1 VYESNGSQNLAGLG
15 WVTLAIRILSV
26 CNSRSVT
33 GARAMIRYPAG
44 AGKVSQ
50 DEVQGEKVK
59 LRSSRILR
67 MGPCALF
74 ALLAASVSQAS
85 GQTPAQQK
93 PLMAEDVFTNV
104 QVLKGIPVNQFMETM
119 GFFSAALGYNCT
131 NCHGDQVLGNWA
143 KYADDTPVKRTA
155 RRMVE
160 VARTINKTL
169 FGGREAVTCYTCHR
183 GSPTP
188 KIVPSLLE
196 QYSEPPADDPDDVE
210 ISRRAPTTPTADDIL
225 NRYIQ
230 ALGGAER
237 LAALTSFVGKGNYDG
252 FDSYHGK
259 VAVDVYAKST
269 GQRTVIVHTQNGES
283 ITAYDGRN
291 AWIMG
296 PDKPVSVLQLV
307 PGGDMDGVKLD
318 ADLAFPGRLKQ
329 ALTGLRVGFP
339 TTTIDDREVQVVQA
353 TAGASRV
360 KLFFD
365 KQTGLLTRVV
375 RYSKT
380 IVGPVP
386 TQIDYSDYREVAG
399 VKMPFQW
406 RLTWTDGQSMYS
418 LSEVQ
423 PNVAID
429 PAKFA
434 RPAAAAAP
442 VVAPAKVA
450 Q

>member
-1 VYESNGSQNLAGLG
+1 M
-15 WVTLAIRILSV
+15 
-26 CNSRSVT
+26 
-33 GARAMIRYPAG
+33 GACPP
-44 AGKVSQ
+44 
-50 DEVQGEKVK
+50 
-59 LRSSRILR
+59 L
-67 MGPCALF
+67 
-74 ALLAASVSQAS
+74 ALLAASALPAS
-85 GQTPAQQK
+85 GQTPAQPK

-155 RRMVE
+155 RRMVT
-160 VARTINKTL
+160 VAATINKTL

-196 QYSEPPADDPDDVE
+196 QYSEPPADDPDEVE
-210 ISRRAPTTPTADDIL
+210 LSPRAPSTPTANDIL
-225 NRYIQ
+225 DRYIQ
-230 ALGGAER
+230 VLGGAQK

-269 GQRTVIVHTQNGES
+269 GQRSVIVHTQNGES

-307 PGGDMDGVKLD
+307 PGGDLDGVKLD

-365 KQTGLLTRVV
+365 KQTGLLTRIV

-380 IVGPVP
+380 MVGPVP

-406 RLTWTDGQSMYS
+406 RLTWTDGQSMFS
-418 LSEVQ
+418 LDDVQ

>member
-1 VYESNGSQNLAGLG
+1 MKRGFA
-15 WVTLAIRILSV
+15 RILTIGACTLLGLLPV
-26 CNSRSVT
+26 LGQT
-33 GARAMIRYPAG
+33 GAP
-44 AGKVSQ
+44 
-50 DEVQGEKVK
+50 
-59 LRSSRILR
+59 
-67 MGPCALF
+67 
-74 ALLAASVSQAS
+74 
-85 GQTPAQQK
+85 QK
-93 PLMAEDVFTNV
+93 PLMAEDVFKNV

-131 NCHGDQVLGNWA
+131 NCHGSDVLGNWE
-143 KYADDTPVKRTA
+143 KYADDTPVKQTA
-155 RRMVE
+155 RRMVQ
-160 VARTINKTL
+160 VVSTINKSL

-196 QYSEPPADDPDDVE
+196 QYSEPPPDDPNEVE
-210 ISRRAPTTPTADDIL
+210 ISARVSPVPSADDIL

-230 ALGGAER
+230 AIGGAQR
-237 LAALTSFVGKGNYDG
+237 LAALTSYTGTGRYEG

-269 GQRTVIVHTQNGES
+269 GERTVIAHTQNGDS
-283 ITAYDGRN
+283 VTAYDGHN

-307 PGGDMDGVKLD
+307 PGGDLDGVKLD
-318 ADLAFPGRLKQ
+318 STLAFPGGLKQ
-329 ALTGLRVGFP
+329 ALTNWRTGFP
-339 TTTIDDREVQVVQA
+339 TTSIDDRPVQVVQA
-353 TAGASRV
+353 MAGGSRV

-365 KQTGLLTRVV
+365 KETGLLSRVV

-386 TQIDYSDYREVAG
+386 VQIDYSDYREVAG
-399 VKMPFQW
+399 VKIPFQW
-406 RLTWTDGQSMYS
+406 RLTWTDGQSMFS
-418 LSEVQ
+418 LDDVKA
-423 PNVAID
+423 NVAID

-434 RPAAAAAP
+434 KPVAAAKP
-442 VVAPAKVA
+442 VVAPAKVT

>member
-1 VYESNGSQNLAGLG
+1 MKVGLMRILGAGL
-15 WVTLAIRILSV
+15 V
-26 CNSRSVT
+26 C
-33 GARAMIRYPAG
+33 
-44 AGKVSQ
+44 
-50 DEVQGEKVK
+50 
-59 LRSSRILR
+59 
-67 MGPCALF
+67 
-74 ALLAASVSQAS
+74 LLLGLLPAS
-85 GQTPAQQK
+85 GQTGEPQK
-93 PLMAEDVFTNV
+93 PLMAEDVFKNV

-131 NCHGDQVLGNWA
+131 NCHGGEVLGNWE
-143 KYADDTPVKRTA
+143 KYANDTPVKQTA
-155 RRMVE
+155 RRMVLI
-160 VARTINKTL
+160 VNTINKSL
-169 FGGREAVTCYTCHR
+169 FAGREAVTCYTCHR

-188 KIVPSLLE
+188 KVVPSLLE
-196 QYSEPPADDPDDVE
+196 QYSEPPADDPNEVE
-210 ISRRAPTTPTADDIL
+210 ISPRAPAAPTADDIF

-230 ALGGAER
+230 ALGGAQR
-237 LAALTSFVGKGNYDG
+237 LAGLTSFVGKGHYDG

-259 VAVDVYAKST
+259 VAVEVYAKNT
-269 GQRTVIVHTQNGES
+269 GQRTVIVHTQNGDS
-283 ITAYDGRN
+283 VTAFDGQN

-318 ADLAFPGRLKQ
+318 ADLAFPGGLKQ
-329 ALTGLRVGFP
+329 ALTEQRAGFP
-339 TTTIDDREVQVVQA
+339 TTLIDDRQVQVVQA
-353 TAGASRV
+353 MAGGSRV

-365 KQTGLLTRVV
+365 KETGLLTRVV

-380 IVGPVP
+380 MVGPVP

-399 VKMPFQW
+399 VKLPFQW
-406 RLTWTDGQSMYS
+406 RLTWTDGQSLFS
-418 LSEVQ
+418 LDDLQ

-434 RPAAAAAP
+434 KPVALGTP

>member
-1 VYESNGSQNLAGLG
+1 MNVGL
-15 WVTLAIRILSV
+15 
-26 CNSRSVT
+26 
-33 GARAMIRYPAG
+33 
-44 AGKVSQ
+44 K
-50 DEVQGEKVK
+50 
-59 LRSSRILR
+59 RILR
-67 MGPCALF
+67 AGLVC
-74 ALLAASVSQAS
+74 LLLSLLPAS
-85 GQTPAQQK
+85 GQTGGQQK
-93 PLMAEDVFTNV
+93 PLMSEDVFKNI

-131 NCHGDQVLGNWA
+131 NCHGTEVLGNWE
-143 KYADDTPVKRTA
+143 KYANDTPVKQTA
-155 RRMVE
+155 RRMVL
-160 VARTINKTL
+160 VVNTINQSL

-188 KIVPSLLE
+188 KVVPSLLE
-196 QYSEPPADDPDDVE
+196 QYSEPPADDPNEVE
-210 ISRRAPTTPTADDIL
+210 ISPRAPATPTADDTL

-230 ALGGAER
+230 ALGGAQR
-237 LAALTSFVGKGNYDG
+237 LAGLTSFVGKGSYDG

-259 VAVDVYAKST
+259 VALEVYAKNT
-269 GQRTVIVHTQNGES
+269 GQRTVIVHTQNGDNV
-283 ITAYDGRN
+283 TVYDGRN

-318 ADLAFPGRLKQ
+318 ADLAFPNGLKQ
-329 ALTGLRVGFP
+329 ILTELRAGFP
-339 TTTIDDREVQVVQA
+339 TTTINDREVQVVQA
-353 TAGASRV
+353 MAGGSRV

-406 RLTWTDGQSMYS
+406 RLTWTDGQSMFS
-418 LSEVQ
+418 LDDLQ

-434 RPAAAAAP
+434 KPVAAEAP

>member
-1 VYESNGSQNLAGLG
+1 MGAC
-15 WVTLAIRILSV
+15 TLLV
-26 CNSRSVT
+26 
-33 GARAMIRYPAG
+33 
-44 AGKVSQ
+44 
-50 DEVQGEKVK
+50 
-59 LRSSRILR
+59 
-67 MGPCALF
+67 
-74 ALLAASVSQAS
+74 LLVASVLPAS
-85 GQTPAQQK
+85 GQTPAQPK

-155 RRMVE
+155 RRMVG
-160 VARTINKTL
+160 VAATINKTL

-196 QYSEPPADDPDDVE
+196 QYSEPPADDPDEVE
-210 ISRRAPTTPTADDIL
+210 LSPRAPSTPTANDIL
-225 NRYIQ
+225 DRYIQ
-230 ALGGAER
+230 ALGGAQR
-237 LAALTSFVGKGNYDG
+237 LAALTSFAGKGNYDG

-259 VAVDVYAKST
+259 VAVDVYAKNT

-307 PGGDMDGVKLD
+307 PGGDLDGVKLD

-365 KQTGLLTRVV
+365 KQTGLLARIV

-380 IVGPVP
+380 MVGPVP
-386 TQIDYSDYREVAG
+386 TQSDYSDYREVAG

-406 RLTWTDGQSMYS
+406 RLTWTDGQSMFS
-418 LSEVQ
+418 LDQVQ

>member
-1 VYESNGSQNLAGLG
+1 MKLG
-15 WVTLAIRILSV
+15 FA
-26 CNSRSVT
+26 
-33 GARAMIRYPAG
+33 
-44 AGKVSQ
+44 
-50 DEVQGEKVK
+50 
-59 LRSSRILR
+59 RILR
-67 MGPCALF
+67 MGACT
-74 ALLAASVSQAS
+74 LLVLLVASVLPAT
-85 GQTPAQQK
+85 GQTPAQPK

-155 RRMVE
+155 RRMVT
-160 VARTINKTL
+160 VAATINKTL

-196 QYSEPPADDPDDVE
+196 QYSEPPADDPDEVE
-210 ISRRAPTTPTADDIL
+210 LSPRAPSTPTANDIL
-225 NRYIQ
+225 DRYIQ
-230 ALGGAER
+230 VLGGAQK

-259 VAVDVYAKST
+259 VTVDVYAKNT
-269 GQRTVIVHTQNGES
+269 AQRTVIVHTQNGES

-307 PGGDMDGVKLD
+307 PGGDLDGVKLD

-365 KQTGLLTRVV
+365 KQTGLLTRIV

-380 IVGPVP
+380 MVGPVP
-386 TQIDYSDYREVAG
+386 IQIDYSDYREVAG

-406 RLTWTDGQSMYS
+406 RLTWTDGQSMFS
-418 LSEVQ
+418 LDEVQ

>member
-1 VYESNGSQNLAGLG
+1 V
-15 WVTLAIRILSV
+15 
-26 CNSRSVT
+26 
-33 GARAMIRYPAG
+33 
-44 AGKVSQ
+44 
-50 DEVQGEKVK
+50 
-59 LRSSRILR
+59 
-67 MGPCALF
+67 
-74 ALLAASVSQAS
+74 ASVLPAT

-131 NCHGDQVLGNWA
+131 NCHGDEVLGNWA

-155 RRMVE
+155 RRMVG
-160 VARTINKTL
+160 VVTTINKTL

-188 KIVPSLLE
+188 KVVPSLME
-196 QYSEPPADDPDDVE
+196 QYSEPPADDPNEVE
-210 ISRRAPTTPTADDIL
+210 ISRRAPATPTADDIL
-225 NRYIQ
+225 DRYIQ
-230 ALGGAER
+230 ALGGAQR
-237 LAALTSFVGKGNYDG
+237 LAGLTSFVGKGNYDG

-259 VAVDVYAKST
+259 VAVDVYAKNT

-307 PGGDMDGVKLD
+307 PGGDLDGVKLD

-339 TTTIDDREVQVVQA
+339 TTIIDDREVQVVQA
-353 TAGASRV
+353 TAGGSRV

-380 IVGPVP
+380 MVGPVP
-386 TQIDYSDYREVAG
+386 IQIDYSDYREVAG

-406 RLTWTDGQSMYS
+406 RLTWTDGQSMFS
-418 LSEVQ
+418 LDQVQ

-434 RPAAAAAP
+434 KPAAAAAP

>member
-1 VYESNGSQNLAGLG
+1 MNV
-15 WVTLAIRILSV
+15 R
-26 CNSRSVT
+26 
-33 GARAMIRYPAG
+33 
-44 AGKVSQ
+44 
-50 DEVQGEKVK
+50 VK
-59 LRSSRILR
+59 RILR
-67 MGPCALF
+67 TGLVC
-74 ALLAASVSQAS
+74 LLPGWPAS
-85 GQTPAQQK
+85 GQTAAQQK
-93 PLMAEDVFTNV
+93 PLMAEDVFKNV

-131 NCHGDQVLGNWA
+131 NCHGDEVLGNWA

-160 VARTINKTL
+160 VVTTINKSL

-188 KIVPSLLE
+188 KVVPSLLE
-196 QYSEPPADDPDDVE
+196 QYSEPPPDDPNEVE
-210 ISRRAPTTPTADDIL
+210 ISRRAPATPTADDIL

-230 ALGGAER
+230 ALGGAQR

-269 GQRTVIVHTQNGES
+269 GQRTVVVHTQNGDS
-283 ITAYDGRN
+283 VTAYDGRN

-318 ADLAFPGRLKQ
+318 ADLAFPGGLKQ
-329 ALTGLRVGFP
+329 ALTGLRAGFP
-339 TTTIDDREVQVVQA
+339 TTTISDREVQVVQA
-353 TAGASRV
+353 TAGGSRV

-365 KQTGLLTRVV
+365 KQTGLLTRMV

-380 IVGPVP
+380 MVGSVP
-386 TQIDYSDYREVAG
+386 TEIDYSDYREVAG

-406 RLTWTDGQSMYS
+406 RLTWTDGQSMFS
-418 LSEVQ
+418 LDEVQ

-429 PAKFA
+429 PAKFG

>member
-1 VYESNGSQNLAGLG
+1 MKLG
-15 WVTLAIRILSV
+15 FA
-26 CNSRSVT
+26 
-33 GARAMIRYPAG
+33 
-44 AGKVSQ
+44 
-50 DEVQGEKVK
+50 
-59 LRSSRILR
+59 RILR
-67 MGPCALF
+67 MGACT
-74 ALLAASVSQAS
+74 LLVLLVASELPAS
-85 GQTPAQQK
+85 GQTPAQPK

-155 RRMVE
+155 RRMVT
-160 VARTINKTL
+160 VAATINKTL

-196 QYSEPPADDPDDVE
+196 QYSEPPADDPDEVE
-210 ISRRAPTTPTADDIL
+210 LSPRAPSTPTANDIL
-225 NRYIQ
+225 DRYIQ
-230 ALGGAER
+230 VLGGAQR

-259 VAVDVYAKST
+259 VAVDVYAKNT

-283 ITAYDGRN
+283 ITSYDGRN

-307 PGGDMDGVKLD
+307 PGGDLDGVKLD

-329 ALTGLRVGFP
+329 TITGLRVGFP

-365 KQTGLLTRVV
+365 KQTGLLTRIV

-380 IVGPVP
+380 MVGPVP

-406 RLTWTDGQSMYS
+406 RLTWTDGQSMFS
-418 LSEVQ
+418 LDEVQ

>member
-1 VYESNGSQNLAGLG
+1 MGL
-15 WVTLAIRILSV
+15 VCLPLSV
-26 CNSRSVT
+26 L
-33 GARAMIRYPAG
+33 P
-44 AGKVSQ
+44 
-50 DEVQGEKVK
+50 
-59 LRSSRILR
+59 
-67 MGPCALF
+67 
-74 ALLAASVSQAS
+74 AS
-85 GQTPAQQK
+85 GQATAQQK

-131 NCHGDQVLGNWA
+131 NCHGDEVLGNWA

-160 VARTINKTL
+160 VANTINKTL

-188 KIVPSLLE
+188 KVVPSLLE
-196 QYSEPPADDPDDVE
+196 QYSEPPADDPDEVE
-210 ISRRAPTTPTADDIL
+210 ISRRAPATPTADDIV

-230 ALGGAER
+230 VLGGAQR

-259 VAVDVYAKST
+259 VAVDVYAKNT

-283 ITAYDGRN
+283 VTAYDGRN

-318 ADLAFPGRLKQ
+318 ADLAFPGGLKQ

-339 TTTIDDREVQVVQA
+339 TTTIDDHEVQVVQA
-353 TAGASRV
+353 TAGGSRV

-418 LSEVQ
+418 LNEVQ

>member
-1 VYESNGSQNLAGLG
+1 MNVGL
-15 WVTLAIRILSV
+15 
-26 CNSRSVT
+26 
-33 GARAMIRYPAG
+33 
-44 AGKVSQ
+44 K
-50 DEVQGEKVK
+50 
-59 LRSSRILR
+59 RILR
-67 MGPCALF
+67 AGLVC
-74 ALLAASVSQAS
+74 LLLSLLPAS
-85 GQTPAQQK
+85 GQTGGQQK
-93 PLMAEDVFTNV
+93 PLMSEDVFKNI

-131 NCHGDQVLGNWA
+131 NCHGTEVLGNWE
-143 KYADDTPVKRTA
+143 KYANDTSVKQTA
-155 RRMVE
+155 RRMVL
-160 VARTINKTL
+160 VVNTINQSL
-169 FGGREAVTCYTCHR
+169 FAGREAVTCYTCHR

-188 KIVPSLLE
+188 KVVPSLLE
-196 QYSEPPADDPDDVE
+196 QYSEPPADDPNEVE
-210 ISRRAPTTPTADDIL
+210 ISPRAPATPTADDTL

-230 ALGGAER
+230 ALGGAQR
-237 LAALTSFVGKGNYDG
+237 LAGLTSLVGKGSYDG

-259 VAVDVYAKST
+259 VALEVYAKNT
-269 GQRTVIVHTQNGES
+269 GQRTVIVHTQNGDNV
-283 ITAYDGRN
+283 TVYDGRN

-318 ADLAFPGRLKQ
+318 ADLAFPNGLKQ
-329 ALTGLRVGFP
+329 ILTELRAGFP
-339 TTTIDDREVQVVQA
+339 TTTINDREVQVVQA
-353 TAGASRV
+353 MAGGSRV

-406 RLTWTDGQSMYS
+406 RLTWTDGQSMFS
-418 LSEVQ
+418 LDDLQ

-434 RPAAAAAP
+434 KPVAAEAP

>member
-1 VYESNGSQNLAGLG
+1 MKPGF
-15 WVTLAIRILSV
+15 T
-26 CNSRSVT
+26 
-33 GARAMIRYPAG
+33 
-44 AGKVSQ
+44 
-50 DEVQGEKVK
+50 
-59 LRSSRILR
+59 RILR
-67 MGPCALF
+67 MGAGTLL
-74 ALLAASVSQAS
+74 ALLLANVLPAS
-85 GQTPAQQK
+85 GQTPAQPK

-131 NCHGDQVLGNWA
+131 NCHGDEVLGNWA

-160 VARTINKTL
+160 VVTTINKTL

-188 KIVPSLLE
+188 KVVPSLLE
-196 QYSEPPADDPDDVE
+196 QYSEPPADDPNEVE
-210 ISRRAPTTPTADDIL
+210 ISRRAPATPTADDIV

-230 ALGGAER
+230 ALGGAQR
-237 LAALTSFVGKGNYDG
+237 LAGLTSFVGKGNYDG

-269 GQRTVIVHTQNGES
+269 GQRTVVVHTQNGDS
-283 ITAYDGRN
+283 VTAYDGRN

-318 ADLAFPGRLKQ
+318 ADLAFPGGLKQ
-329 ALTGLRVGFP
+329 ALTGLRAGFP
-339 TTTIDDREVQVVQA
+339 TTVINDREVQVVQA
-353 TAGASRV
+353 TAGGSRV

-365 KQTGLLTRVV
+365 KQTGLLTRVL

-380 IVGPVP
+380 MVGSVP
-386 TQIDYSDYREVAG
+386 IEIDYSDYREIAG

-406 RLTWTDGQSMYS
+406 RLTWTDGQSMFT
-418 LSEVQ
+418 LDEVQ